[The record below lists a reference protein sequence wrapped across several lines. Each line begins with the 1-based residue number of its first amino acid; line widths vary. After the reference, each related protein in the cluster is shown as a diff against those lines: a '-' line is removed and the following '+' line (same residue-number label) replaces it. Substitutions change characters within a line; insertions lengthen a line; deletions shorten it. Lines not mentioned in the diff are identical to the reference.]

1 MAENAGRVY
10 NLGTMMVAGNEEKI
24 MDLVRQG
31 AEFVIKSK
39 WDSGVLEDEY
49 WAFDGEKFYIGYID
63 DKLTLEE
70 LAARAD
76 NTRNCYEVSV
86 LFNGE
91 NYFTVTII

>member
-1 MAENAGRVY
+1 MSENAGRVY

-24 MDLVRQG
+24 MELMCQG
-31 AEFVIKSK
+31 AEFVIKYK
-39 WDSGVLEDEY
+39 RENGMLEDEY
-49 WAFDGEKFYIGYID
+49 WAFDGDKFYIGYID

-76 NTRNCYEVSV
+76 NDKNCYEVSV

>member
-1 MAENAGRVY
+1 MSRVY
-10 NLGTMMVAGNEEKI
+10 HLGSMMVSGNEEKI

-31 AEFVIKSK
+31 AEFVIKCKRENGMS
-39 WDSGVLEDEY
+39 EDEY
-49 WAFDGEKFYIGYID
+49 WAYNGEKFYIGYID

-76 NTRNCYEVSV
+76 NDQDCYEVSI

-91 NYFTVTII
+91 NYFAVTIL